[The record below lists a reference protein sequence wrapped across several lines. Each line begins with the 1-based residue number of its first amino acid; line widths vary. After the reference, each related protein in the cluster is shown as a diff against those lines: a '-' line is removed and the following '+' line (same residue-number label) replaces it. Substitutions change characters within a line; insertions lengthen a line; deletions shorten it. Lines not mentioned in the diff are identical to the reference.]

1 MVDEP
6 QDLEDMSDA
15 QINALLQQS
24 GITSRERRKTDW
36 TVDELY
42 DATLPAP
49 RWIVPDLLPAG
60 LASLAGRPKVG
71 KSWLALQLAAAVAR
85 GRPFLECAVQRGPV
99 LFVALEDP
107 PRRLHDRLQ
116 VLAVPRGTP
125 IQFSTAWPALNA
137 GPSGLYDLQQC
148 VAEMQPRLVV
158 FDTLSQ
164 AIDSSP
170 SSNSPASVTAVLASL
185 QRIAHENNCCVLIVD
200 HHKKPGQAPD
210 VINDILG
217 STGKAAVIDTAWGLY
232 KERGMRG
239 ATLRVTGRDVTACEL
254 TIEFDRSTDGW
265 QLCPD
270 PSEVPRESALTD
282 VTRALAHLGGQATT
296 SELAAALDMPVG
308 NASRALSALVA
319 AGWVRRLP
327 RQGRR
332 VPYQLLS

>member
-6 QDLEDMSDA
+6 QDLEDMSDT

-42 DATLPAP
+42 DTALPAP
-49 RWIVPDLLPAG
+49 KWIVPDLLPAG

-85 GRPFLECAVQRGPV
+85 GRPFLERKVQRGPV

-107 PRRLHDRLQ
+107 PRRLYDRLQ
-116 VLAVPRGTP
+116 LLGVPRGAP
-125 IQFSTAWPALNA
+125 IQFYTEWPALNA
-137 GPSGLYDLQQC
+137 ASGGLQALQMC
-148 VAEMQPRLVV
+148 MADTDPPLVV
-158 FDTLSQ
+158 IDTLAQ
-164 AIDSSP
+164 ALAAPTAGNAVSE
-170 SSNSPASVTAVLASL
+170 VTAALAGL
-185 QRIAHENNCCVLIVD
+185 QRLAHDRNCCMLIID

-232 KERGMRG
+232 KECGMRG

-296 SELAAALDMPVG
+296 SELAAALYMPVG
-308 NASRALSALVA
+308 NVSRALSALVA
-319 AGWVRRLP
+319 AGWVHRLP